1 MGSWCVCVGG
11 VGCSVCV
18 CEREGHMSRDV
29 VRIESDYRKWDLCYI
44 RAEAHARGI
53 ATPRPPFPSHHT

>member
-1 MGSWCVCVGG
+1 
-11 VGCSVCV
+11 
-18 CEREGHMSRDV
+18 MSRDV